1 MTHGKKANTFIIFYL
16 LIKAIF
22 IITNKINFL
31 YPDLKHIPTVE
42 NLFFS
47 HENLSFIEH
56 NGVEIKVE
64 WLQEY
69 QSDQSLY
76 HCQYALLDNKVLI
89 ISSDGDPIYSDIID
103 ASENI
108 KKSLAKRKLKNLDLV
123 YDVRN
128 SNNPGYKV
136 RKAILQCNIKLSKFW
151 NTRYLVIKPKF
162 KSLIR
167 IYKFIYQGNS
177 DNLYFAGSID
187 EALSK
192 IVLNSP
198 ITKDINFSPVYN
210 RLNRNSLLNKTK
222 DELIEIVESYQTSQ
236 VKSTNSVLEA
246 IDQLSQGGHIN
257 VDNQVSDHD
266 PNFELISALSLLQQ
280 DVGEIISDFKE
291 LNQNLEL
298 KVADRIVDYIDKE
311 SNLRS
316 ILDNSDRV
324 TWLLNARFELIDFNE
339 AFSSEIKRR
348 YNITPEKNQN
358 ILILLRAEKER
369 NAWKDRIESAL
380 NGKPGI
386 YLDQDNFDGQERVW
400 EIKIFPIKEIGKIKG
415 VSVYIEDITSLKES
429 QLKLIEKNRDLQKV
443 NSELD
448 SFVYRV
454 SHDLRA
460 PLTSILGLIS
470 LMKTEDDKDKLSE
483 YINLQEKSIQKLDL
497 FIKEIIN
504 LSRNSRLGITIDKI
518 NFDELLDELFE
529 NQHYT
534 QAAEKVK
541 RICIVDENIS
551 FYTDRQRL
559 STVLNN
565 LISNSLKY
573 INVHLEDPFVK
584 IEVYPKNEGIAIRVS
599 DNGIGISENYLPK
612 IFEMFFRATQAFS
625 GSGLGLYIVKETIG
639 KLDGKIKAKSKFGEG
654 TVFEIFLPNLVERYK
669 NASIIAE

>member
-1 MTHGKKANTFIIFYL
+1 MYS
-16 LIKAIF
+16 
-22 IITNKINFL
+22 
-31 YPDLKHIPTVE
+31 DLKHIATVE

-47 HENLSFIEH
+47 DENHSVIEH
-56 NGVEIKVE
+56 GGIEFNVE
-64 WLQEY
+64 WLPEY

-76 HCQYALLDNKVLI
+76 HCQYALLNDKVLI
-89 ISSDGDPIYSDIID
+89 ISTDGNPNYNDINNARD
-103 ASENI
+103 LL
-108 KKSLAKRKLKNLDLV
+108 KKSLIQKKVNDIDLV
-123 YDVRN
+123 YDIRN
-128 SNNPGYKV
+128 INNPGYKV
-136 RKAILQCNIKLSKFW
+136 RKAIFQCNRQLSKFW
-151 NTRYLVIKPKF
+151 KSRYLVIKPKF

-177 DNLYFAGSID
+177 DNLYFTGSID
-187 EALSK
+187 DALNK
-192 IVLNSP
+192 IILNIPS
-198 ITKDINFSPVYN
+198 TKDTDYQVEYSK
-210 RLNRNSLLNKTK
+210 LDKTSLLNKSK
-222 DELIEIVESYQTSQ
+222 EELIGIIESYQSSQ
-236 VKSTNSVLEA
+236 EKSTHSVLEA
-246 IDQLSQGGHIN
+246 IDQLSQGGQFMNIN
-257 VDNQVSDHD
+257 NQISEND
-266 PNFELISALSLLQQ
+266 PHFEFINALSLLKQ
-280 DVGEIISDFKE
+280 DVGDIIEDFKE

-324 TWLLNARFELIDFNE
+324 TWFLNTRFKLIDFNE
-339 AFSSEIKRR
+339 AFSIEIKRR
-348 YNITPEKNQN
+348 YNISPKIDQN
-358 ILILLRAEKER
+358 ILVLLGEEKER
-369 NAWKDRIESAL
+369 NVWKDRFESAL

-470 LMKTEDDKDKLSE
+470 LMKIETDKSKLSE
-483 YINLQEKSIQKLDL
+483 YISLQEKSIQKLDL

-504 LSRNSRLGITIDKI
+504 LSRNSRLGITVSKI

-541 RICIVDENIS
+541 RICIVDKNIS

-559 STVLNN
+559 STILNN

-573 INVHLEDPFVK
+573 INVHLEESFVK
-584 IEVYPKNEGIAIRVS
+584 VEVYPENEGIGIRVT

-625 GSGLGLYIVKETIG
+625 GSGLGLYIVKETVE
-639 KLDGKIKAKSKFGEG
+639 KLNGKIKAKSKFGEG
-654 TVFEIFLPNLVERYK
+654 TVFEMFLPNLVERYK
-669 NASIIAE
+669 ATPRIEE

>member
-1 MTHGKKANTFIIFYL
+1 MYS
-16 LIKAIF
+16 
-22 IITNKINFL
+22 
-31 YPDLKHIPTVE
+31 DLKHIATVE

-47 HENLSFIEH
+47 NEDPSVIKHGGIEL
-56 NGVEIKVE
+56 KVE
-64 WLQEY
+64 WLPEY

-76 HCQYALLDNKVLI
+76 HCQYALLNDKILI
-89 ISSDGDPIYSDIID
+89 ISTDGDPNFNDINNARD
-103 ASENI
+103 LL
-108 KKSLAKRKLKNLDLV
+108 KKSLVQKKLNDIDLV
-123 YDVRN
+123 YDIRN
-128 SNNPGYKV
+128 INNPGYRV
-136 RKAILQCNIKLSKFW
+136 RKAIFQCNRQLSKFW
-151 NTRYLVIKPKF
+151 KSRYLVIKPKF

-187 EALSK
+187 DALNKIILSPPSK
-192 IVLNSP
+192 R
-198 ITKDINFSPVYN
+198 DIDYPSNKTGLDN
-210 RLNRNSLLNKTK
+210 TSLLNKTK
-222 DELIEIVESYQTSQ
+222 DELIDIIESYKSSQ
-236 VKSTNSVLEA
+236 EKSTHSVLEA
-246 IDQLSQGGHIN
+246 IDQLSQGGKFIN
-257 VDNQVSDHD
+257 IANQISEND
-266 PNFELISALSLLQQ
+266 PHFELINALSLLKQ
-280 DVGEIISDFKE
+280 DVGDIIEDFKE

-324 TWLLNARFELIDFNE
+324 TWFLNTRFELIDFNE
-339 AFSSEIKRR
+339 AFSTEIKRR
-348 YNITPEKNQN
+348 YHITPKIDQN
-358 ILILLRAEKER
+358 VLMLLGEEKER
-369 NAWKDRIESAL
+369 NIWKDRFESAL

-415 VSVYIEDITSLKES
+415 VSVYIEDITALKES

-470 LMKTEDDKDKLSE
+470 LMKIETDKSKLTE
-483 YINLQEKSIQKLDL
+483 YISLQEKSIQKLDL

-504 LSRNSRLGITIDKI
+504 LSRNSRLGITVSKI

-541 RICIVDENIS
+541 RICIVDKEIS

-573 INVHLEDPFVK
+573 INAHLEDSFVK
-584 IEVYPKNEGIAIRVS
+584 VEVYPENEGIVIRVS

-625 GSGLGLYIVKETIG
+625 GSGLGLYIVKETVG
-639 KLDGKIKAKSKFGEG
+639 KLNGKIKVKSKFGDG
-654 TVFEIFLPNLVERYK
+654 TVFEMFLPNLVERSK
-669 NASIIAE
+669 VAPKIEE

>member
-1 MTHGKKANTFIIFYL
+1 M